1 LGTDGTFPV
10 IFDSCGEKYEETSR
24 LSPYFKCGV
33 KMRYEVRQQDE
44 KWIVWDTLNDCAMKG
59 VAGLSSLS
67 SLTAANCMRHPSIA
81 GLLVMKPNSVASLAA
96 EARPLTFWTQ
106 KEAQVC
112 VDTLNDIDQLGSV

>member
-1 LGTDGTFPV
+1 
-10 IFDSCGEKYEETSR
+10 
-24 LSPYFKCGV
+24 
-33 KMRYEVRQQDE
+33 MRYEVRQQDE
-44 KWIVWDTLNDCAMKG
+44 KWIVWDTVNDCAMKG

-112 VDTLNDIDQLGSV
+112 ADTLNGLDQAGFVRE

>member
-1 LGTDGTFPV
+1 
-10 IFDSCGEKYEETSR
+10 
-24 LSPYFKCGV
+24 
-33 KMRYEVRQQDE
+33 MRYEVRQQDE
-44 KWIVWDTLNDCAMKG
+44 KWIVWDTVNDCAMKG

-112 VDTLNDIDQLGSV
+112 VGTLNDIDQLGSV